1 MKNAQINWI
10 KFYILSGF
18 ILISHTFFGQNTA
31 FRYLDVNT
39 LCKDKRVLALR
50 NELPKGWRFRTN
62 GSNFYIER
70 IDDVYLPKE
79 ALKSIEMKTQP
90 VEKYLNG
97 KKILLFKTKAY
108 FLMSVEK
115 KIPTRLNNK
124 QKSIMKA
131 VYESDFYT
139 FFLWQKHGYTY
150 AKTILPQ
157 NLYEEFREVEKLL
170 ANYWLSE

>member
-1 MKNAQINWI
+1 
-10 KFYILSGF
+10 
-18 ILISHTFFGQNTA
+18 
-31 FRYLDVNT
+31 
-39 LCKDKRVLALR
+39 
-50 NELPKGWRFRTN
+50 
-62 GSNFYIER
+62 
-70 IDDVYLPKE
+70 
-79 ALKSIEMKTQP
+79 
-90 VEKYLNG
+90 
-97 KKILLFKTKAY
+97 
-108 FLMSVEK
+108 MSVEK
-115 KIPTRLNNK
+115 KIPTKLNNK